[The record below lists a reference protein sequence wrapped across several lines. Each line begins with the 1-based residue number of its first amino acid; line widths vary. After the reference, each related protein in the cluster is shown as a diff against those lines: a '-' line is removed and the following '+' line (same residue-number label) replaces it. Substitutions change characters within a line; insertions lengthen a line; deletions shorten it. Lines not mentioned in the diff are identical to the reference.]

1 MNLEHAILGF
11 LSYRP
16 FTGYELKRVFDKS
29 IRHFWPADQSQI
41 YKTLVKLAEQGYATI
56 EVVHQEDRPSRKIY
70 HITDEGRAQLMEWVR
85 RTPDA
90 EDFREPFLIQV
101 FFSGLLS
108 DEDAI
113 RMLETKAAE
122 LNNILEHMTALSEQ
136 DVANDARA
144 APLKDQFFWYLTLD
158 HGLWMM
164 QAAQD
169 WLDDAINRIR
179 NKEYS
184 LGPRVLP
191 PPKRR
196 RTQADSS

>member
-113 RMLETKAAE
+113 RMLEIKAAE
-122 LNNILEHMTALSEQ
+122 LNGILEHMTALSEQ
-136 DVANDARA
+136 DVADDARD
-144 APLKDQFFWYLTLD
+144 APLRDQFFWYLTLD
-158 HGLWMM
+158 HGLWMI

-179 NKEYS
+179 NEEYS
-184 LGPRVLP
+184 LSPRVLP

-196 RTQADSS
+196 RTQVDSS

>member
-11 LSYRP
+11 LNYRP

-41 YKTLVKLAEQGYATI
+41 YKTLAKLAERGYATI

-70 HITDEGRAQLMEWVR
+70 HITDDGRAQLMEWVG

-113 RMLETKAAE
+113 RMLEIKAAE
-122 LNNILEHMTALSEQ
+122 LNSILEHMTALSEQ
-136 DVANDARA
+136 DVADDARD
-144 APLKDQFFWYLTLD
+144 APPRDQFFWYLTLD
-158 HGLWMM
+158 HGLWMI
-164 QAAQD
+164 QAARD
-169 WLDDAINRIR
+169 WLDDAISRIR

-196 RTQADSS
+196 RTQEDSS

>member
-16 FTGYELKRVFDKS
+16 FTGYELKRVFDQS

-41 YKTLVKLAEQGYATI
+41 YKTLAKLAERGYATI

-70 HITDEGRAQLMEWVR
+70 HITDGGQAQLMEWIG

-90 EDFREPFLIQV
+90 EDFRKPFLIQV

-113 RMLETKAAE
+113 RMLEIKTAE
-122 LNNILEHMTALSEQ
+122 LNGILEHMTALSEQ
-136 DVANDARA
+136 DVADDARDA
-144 APLKDQFFWYLTLD
+144 SLRDQFFWYLTLD

-169 WLDDAINRIR
+169 WLDDAISRIR

-191 PPKRR
+191 PPRRR